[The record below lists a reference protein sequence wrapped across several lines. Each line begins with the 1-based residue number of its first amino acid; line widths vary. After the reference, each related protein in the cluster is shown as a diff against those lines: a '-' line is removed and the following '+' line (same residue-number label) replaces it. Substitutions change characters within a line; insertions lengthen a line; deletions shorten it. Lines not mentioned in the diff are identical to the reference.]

1 MKAWICRTSPHRTAA
16 PAGLLLVA
24 VCLFSTPAHAQF
36 IVEDPALIQQTVA
49 EYIETAKRWKDTYDH
64 YQQQLIR
71 LKSLNFQTQ
80 RMADSFPEREA
91 NHGVEQAC
99 PGPGGVAGG
108 IEEMFRAVAPAM
120 DSDILQQQRVLC
132 IRMVHAENQRYNET
146 VRMLKRMLQHQ
157 RDYQQGIEAQRAAV
171 GNRQGDLAAN
181 DNETNRFVARMEMDR
196 DYWMARNKAF
206 DTYIDS
212 LRQDHGRLARR
223 ALAGNKDSGNPIMG
237 KLVQAAALKTALS
250 H

>member
-1 MKAWICRTSPHRTAA
+1 MKAWICHTSPRRTAS
-16 PAGLLLVA
+16 PIGLLLVA
-24 VCLFSTPAHAQF
+24 ACLFSTSAHAQF
-36 IVEDPALIQQTVA
+36 IVEDPLLIEKSVA

-71 LKSLNFQTQ
+71 LKSLNLRME
-80 RMADSFPEREA
+80 RMADNFPERDA

-120 DSDILQQQRVLC
+120 NSDILQQQRVLC
-132 IRMVHAENQRYNET
+132 IRMVRAENQRYNET

-157 RDYQQGIEAQRAAV
+157 RDYQHGIEAQRAAV

-206 DTYIDS
+206 DTYIAT
-212 LRQDHGRLARR
+212 LQQDHGRLAKR
-223 ALAGNKDSGNPIMG
+223 ALGGNKDTGNPILG
-237 KLVQAAALKTALS
+237 KLVHAATLKTALS